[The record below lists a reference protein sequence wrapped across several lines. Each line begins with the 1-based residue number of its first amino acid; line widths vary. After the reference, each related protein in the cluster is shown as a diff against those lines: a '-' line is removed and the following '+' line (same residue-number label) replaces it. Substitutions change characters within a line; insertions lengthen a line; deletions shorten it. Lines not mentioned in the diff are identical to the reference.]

1 MPDISFQRGSRYV
14 VEPPEAKDLHGLNDV
29 VRGIHSCCDN
39 RNPGPHHP
47 ACSKATD
54 AQRVVPFT
62 ACCGASPGRLHSPS
76 CARDLVPGP
85 VFYEPPTAVPLLP
98 AEPDKHC
105 AICNGK
111 APKVPMRS
119 FTRLG
124 FALTP
129 DPVGWMRVTFPMSSL
144 KDMLEGALTAAD
156 RECQLICPPCAGE
169 VAKFIAHRR
178 QPMRTEYENLSE

>member
-14 VEPPEAKDLHGLNDV
+14 VEPPEAKDLHGLSDV
-29 VRGIHSCCDN
+29 VRGSCSCCGH
-39 RNPGPHHP
+39 NPANGHHP
-47 ACSKATD
+47 ACSKSPVA
-54 AQRVVPFT
+54 A
-62 ACCGASPGRLHSPS
+62 ASDYVKNAYALI
-76 CARDLVPGP
+76 PGP
-85 VFYEPPTAVPLLP
+85 VFCGPPTPAAVPLLP

-144 KDMLEGALTAAD
+144 KDMLEGAITAAD